1 MSSNSGVC
9 DNQTVSYSH
18 RVYDA
23 GASGTLMPLDAA
35 QTAVSCTRQQLVLC
49 FADNYDWCI
58 VPDTGY
64 DVILLAGIAVVVACI
79 CQGRLSNLMVLVAG
93 QGLRRH
99 CCCVSVPF

>member
-1 MSSNSGVC
+1 M
-9 DNQTVSYSH
+9 
-18 RVYDA
+18 
-23 GASGTLMPLDAA
+23 
-35 QTAVSCTRQQLVLC
+35 CTQYQLVLC
-49 FADNYDWCI
+49 TADNYDWCI

-93 QGLRRH
+93 QGLRRPLMWY